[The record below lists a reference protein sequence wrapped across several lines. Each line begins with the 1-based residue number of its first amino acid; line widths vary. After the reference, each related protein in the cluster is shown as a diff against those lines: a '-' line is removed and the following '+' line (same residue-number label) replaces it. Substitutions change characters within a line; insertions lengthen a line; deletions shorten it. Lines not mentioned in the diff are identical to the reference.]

1 MTTVYIVSD
10 PLGISEAFLTFEEGK
25 EKFEKLVAACRQSQK
40 GNPTFRCHFDTVNEN
55 GFLSKPDKNKYYCLE
70 DNGILIPITKEELID
85 GFNSGKLRYLEDCKI
100 EIPGLIGKGIS
111 K

>member
-40 GNPTFRCHFDTVNEN
+40 GKSHFSLPFRYGE
-55 GFLSKPDKNKYYCLE
+55 
-70 DNGILIPITKEELID
+70 
-85 GFNSGKLRYLEDCKI
+85 
-100 EIPGLIGKGIS
+100 
-111 K
+111 